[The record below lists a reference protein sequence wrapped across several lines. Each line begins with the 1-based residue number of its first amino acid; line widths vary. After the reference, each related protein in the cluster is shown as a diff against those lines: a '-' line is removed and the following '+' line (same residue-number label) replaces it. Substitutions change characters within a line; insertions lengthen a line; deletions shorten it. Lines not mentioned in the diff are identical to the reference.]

1 MALSLFDQARAIVWA
16 QWRTIFNHYPRAN
29 KWSSGL
35 TIALTLVWYAG
46 WAAGALALAAKL
58 STLSDLNTGRVYLAY
73 GLLLGFFYWQ
83 VVPLMLATAGIGL
96 EMKKLVVYPIPHSQ
110 LFLLDAILRVST
122 GIEVLILIG
131 GASAGVMLN
140 RRLPWWSVL
149 GFVPFVV
156 FNLALAAGVR
166 ELLTRIMAR
175 RFLREIVMFCLVLI
189 GALPQ
194 FIVMAGDRVENLPTL
209 KAMAAVIKSLDV
221 LTGFLPWTAT
231 AQWAMGHLTVRVALL
246 SLLWTIAAWIFGRW
260 QFERGL
266 RFDAAA
272 AAAPAEQA
280 APPARWSEALFALP
294 SRIFPDPLAAMI
306 EKEYRSLVRA
316 PRFRLVFFMG
326 FSFGLL
332 LWLPMLLNAKS
343 SMGFFHDNYL
353 TFVAAYAL
361 LLLGDVCLWNIF
373 GFDRSAAQAYL
384 VTPIKLRSAFLA
396 KNLAALTFVLLEVSI
411 VAVVCLLFRLPLSVS
426 KILPA
431 YLISTLMTFTLMSAG
446 NLTSVYYP
454 QPVNPQKSL
463 RNRPSAKTQGLLM
476 VIFLVAAGMS
486 GLAYLAE
493 YAFENRLAFYGVLG
507 VLAIVVAIGYRIS
520 LDSAVEAAISR
531 REAFISAL
539 SQNEA
544 VITA

>member
-1 MALSLFDQARAIVWA
+1 MALSLFEQARAIVWA

-29 KWSSGL
+29 KWTSGL
-35 TIALTLVWYAG
+35 TMLLTLVWYAG
-46 WAAGALALAAKL
+46 WAAGALALGAKI
-58 STLSDLNTGRVYLAY
+58 TALSDLNTGKIYVSY

-83 VVPLMLATAGIGL
+83 VVPLMLATVGIGL

-122 GIEVLILIG
+122 GIEVLIMIA
-131 GASAGVMLN
+131 GASLGVMLN
-140 RRLPWWSVL
+140 RQLPWWSVL
-149 GFVPFVV
+149 GFVPFVI

-175 RFLREIVMFCLVLI
+175 RYLREIVMFGVVLI

-194 FIVMAGDRVENLPTL
+194 FIVMAGDKVESLPALKTL
-209 KAMAAVIKSLDV
+209 AAVFKSLNA
-221 LTGFLPWTAT
+221 LTAFLPWTVT
-231 AQWAMGHLTVRVALL
+231 AEWAMGHLNVRVALL
-246 SLLWTIAAWIFGRW
+246 GLAWTMGAWIFGRW

-272 AAAPAEQA
+272 VQAAPKQDAAPAAWTE
-280 APPARWSEALFALP
+280 WMFAWP
-294 SRIFPDPLAAMI
+294 GRIFPDPLAAMM

-332 LWLPMLLNAKS
+332 LWLPMLLKANGT
-343 SMGFFHDNYL
+343 MGFFRDNYL

-384 VTPIKLRSAFLA
+384 ITPVKLRTAFLA
-396 KNLAALTFVLLEVSI
+396 KNLAALTFILLEVTI
-411 VAVVCLLFRLPLSVS
+411 VAVVCLIFRLPLSVS

-463 RNRPSAKTQGLLM
+463 RSRPSGKTQGLLM
-476 VIFLVAAGMS
+476 VIFLVASGMS

-493 YAFENRLAFYGVLG
+493 YAFDSRAAFYGVLG
-507 VLAIVVAIGYRIS
+507 MLAIVVAIGYRIS
-520 LDSAVEAAISR
+520 LDSAVEAALER

-544 VITA
+544 VVTA

>member
-1 MALSLFDQARAIVWA
+1 MAISLFDQARAIVWA
-16 QWRTIFNHYPRAN
+16 QWRTVFNHYPRAN

-35 TIALTLVWYAG
+35 TLLLTVSWYACWTLG
-46 WAAGALALAAKL
+46 GAAVATNL
-58 STLSDLNTGRVYLAY
+58 SKTSDLHSADVFMSY

-96 EMKKLVVYPIPHSQ
+96 ELKKLVVYPIPHSQ

-122 GIEVLILIG
+122 GIEVLIMIG
-131 GASAGVMLN
+131 GVTVGVFLN
-140 RRLPWWSVL
+140 PRLPWWCAL
-149 GFVPFVV
+149 ALLPYIV
-156 FNLALAAGVR
+156 FNLGVAAGIR

-175 RFLREIVMFCLVLI
+175 RYLRELVMFVLVLA

-194 FIVMAGDRVENLPTL
+194 FFIMAGDKVDRLPAL
-209 KAMAAVIKSLDV
+209 RKIAKGFKSLEAIYEY
-221 LTGFLPWTAT
+221 LPWTAT
-231 AQWAMGHLTVRVALL
+231 AHWAAGQLSVRAAAV
-246 SLLWTIAAWIFGRW
+246 SFLWTSAAMMFGFW

-272 AAAPAEQA
+272 TQA
-280 APPARWSEALFALP
+280 APRQDAPPPRWSEWMFAWP

-306 EKEYRSLVRA
+306 EKEYRTLVRA

-332 LWLPMLLNAKS
+332 LWLPMLLKAVS
-343 SMGFFHDNYL
+343 GMGFFRDNYL

-384 VTPIKLRSAFLA
+384 VTPIKLRTAFLA
-396 KNLAALTFVLLEVSI
+396 KNLAALTFVLLEVTI
-411 VAVVCLLFRLPLSVS
+411 VAAVCLILRLPLPLS

-431 YLISTLMTFTLMSAG
+431 YMISTLMTFTLMAAG

-463 RNRPSAKTQGLLM
+463 RSRPSAKTQGLLM
-476 VIFLVAAGMS
+476 AIFLVASAMS

-493 YAFENRLAFYGVLG
+493 FAFDNRAAFYGVLA
-507 VLAIVVAIGYRIS
+507 VLAIVVTIAYRVS
-520 LDSAVEAAISR
+520 LDSAVEAAFER
-531 REAFISAL
+531 RELLIAAL
-539 SQNEA
+539 SQNESVVSA
-544 VITA
+544 